1 MANKIYVGE
10 EGAKELYRKIKA
22 LIPGAVTVV
31 DEVSLNSMDAVTSHA
46 VAVAVGNLTGFLP
59 VDGTGA
65 DNHPDVN
72 TPNTR
77 TIYLVKIPEIVG
89 EDKYKEWIWV
99 IPEQGA
105 GSWECIGS
113 TSIPENAW
121 KQWSEDNGSSGVGD
135 SVYLGKNNTLTR
147 NDTYALGKGN
157 TATIT
162 DATDYS
168 NTDVVM
174 LGTSNSATNAANAY
188 QIGRENTITGN
199 NLANK
204 LTYPHSMAVNM
215 GRNNAIT
222 GEGVNI
228 GKDNVATT
236 FGINIGQNNTA
247 ANASCAIGQLVNT
260 DDASIAMGNGR
271 LASQIPTVYGVPS
284 LLVDNKY
291 EHVEQFKVNKS
302 YELYDYAVVAKNPDS
317 NQYEWAHVQDTFVEI
332 YPNFELGQYLVS
344 WGSASYSGTR
354 YIGYFDE
361 NGQFVSSDDPSKDIH
376 EYVLMTT
383 VGNRSGSDRVQVQ
396 FLTNL
401 ANAQS
406 HSPTTFVY
414 MFRIGDTNIP
424 TYGTILNQA
433 EYDTFTNTA
442 VKVKSVNHKIS
453 NLFVDPSDLT
463 ADAYTVNALSANTEL
478 PFVLTYKVYGYKDN
492 GVLIPYNEQT
502 KDSDNTFDWYEVNAS
517 DLTEQPL
524 PLDQV
529 QPDATPLAAINK
541 SAIFGVGCLQAKR
554 RSLIL
559 ATNDNGYELK
569 YNNTDSTYVYRTYSN
584 QNNRKYTIDQ
594 ENGSYNSTSMASFS
608 IFTCEN
614 VTDYTNYVSP
624 AGASADNG
632 SMVLSTGKASADGGS
647 IAIGEITTAAEKGY
661 TFGAYTTA
669 RNNAVSIG
677 NSASSSGSSIAI
689 GINSASATN
698 ASIAFGQNGVSS
710 TNSSLSIGFYGISAS
725 DNSMAFGFS
734 GSATKQ
740 GMIVGY
746 SNFASED
753 GIAFGRY
760 NNAYK
765 EAISIGVSNTMYYQ
779 NLALGFNNYMQDNT
793 DDTVHTALIGRSN
806 MSGPGGYNIGIGEF
820 NTSSHEA
827 ISIGRNNQAYGWSI
841 ALGVRNRSAYVKG
854 GHATLIGFN
863 NVSSSTLEQ
872 IKKPTYGLIYGIPLN
887 IQQSIKN
894 YYQAFWN
901 KYSDYVEDHIENLS
915 GMKDDITSAY
925 NLMDTYITD
934 SDLDTAYNELMAIST
949 ISDLYSTIYQS
960 KFSQYWYEIIY
971 ALDSSTPGMVAGD
984 PITYANNSII
994 MGTGNTSNHY
1004 NSILLGIGNTSLAPA
1019 EELEETDDDGFTVAI
1034 GFKNTV
1040 ERNYDMAI
1048 GYQSVAKGGENIA
1061 ITNSEAVGYRNLAYN
1076 HSIVHGICN
1085 TALNESTLQCTQ
1097 YDNTELPNK
1106 FNVFNT
1112 LLHSAITYHNRYEQQ
1127 SQEYPHTGVAISSNH
1142 FENTKCNFSSAW
1154 GGASANF
1161 VFGNG
1166 DIASQYAIPVNISA
1180 ESISDNIIALP
1191 TQEFNM
1197 QLCNCGWNDCS
1208 VSRNIMLLDDKIN
1221 LTDFR
1226 LWVNNIA
1233 LLSNIQVQMDEQ
1245 YQTNGKFHKNIFI
1258 DSNVCVRNAVY
1269 TGAKANVIANNI
1281 VCNDSYLYLGSTT
1294 GTISHNI
1301 LLSEAK
1307 LEANSTNTVWA
1318 NDSAG
1323 NNHNFLVGSTA
1334 KQVTDC
1340 VSFGDGKDAYLENA
1354 MHSRNFGDNTLTNTN
1369 KVFVAGDG
1377 NNLNTVQHT
1386 VVFGDSNIF
1395 KSDEYE
1401 GRRDIST
1408 SNLRMSEIFV
1418 HGLQNNFNYTGGS
1431 NYFSRILVSGNA
1443 NTINGNNVHDSMIMG
1458 SQNTLGWFSN
1468 GTNGIPQKMSCET
1481 IWTLNVTS
1489 PTTVEVS
1496 DTGYLPTNGTSTR
1509 SIYSDYYY
1517 YYRGG
1522 AVYRESS
1529 VPSGSSYTSISGND
1543 FVQGVRNKTLS
1554 DKSYYYVNSSVTT
1567 GDYDVP
1573 ELNKVSS
1580 GDVYY
1585 FYTKYPDGT
1594 VKSTSEQNIGTH
1606 IFGNINKISP
1616 NVMWSGIL
1624 GTASTIS
1631 NSLSYG
1637 ISGIFVQGMNQTV
1650 SDGSNIICMGAG
1662 NVSSGHGSIAIGNQ
1676 LISDKWQTV
1685 IGKYNKAL
1693 PGPER
1698 TIPKH
1703 DENKTYNAGDIV
1715 YDSLGSKYYKC
1726 TSSVPTVGMMQN
1738 SLWTEVNPD
1747 SEKALFIVGN
1757 GYGESDSS
1765 GDWNDET
1772 KIHRS
1777 NAMEVYADG
1786 TVKAHDFVSDN
1797 ELTLDG
1803 QNGVTVVEDLVNS
1816 KLVVSLDTDTLN
1828 IINFLKN
1835 RPQNGTYSIQNTN
1848 GVLSWVQIGIA
1859 QVPVQSQTV

>member
-31 DEVSLNSMDAVTSHA
+31 DEVSLNSLDAVTSHA

-188 QIGRENTITGN
+188 QLGRENTVDGN
-199 NLANK
+199 NLEFSAQ
-204 LTYPHSMAVNM
+204 YPHSMALNL

-271 LASQIPTVYGVPS
+271 LASQIPTVYDVPS
-284 LLVDNKY
+284 LLVNNKY

-302 YELYDYAVVAKNPDS
+302 YELYDYAVVAQNPDS
-317 NQYEWAHVQDTFVEI
+317 KKYEWAHVQDTYVEI

-396 FLTNL
+396 FL

-414 MFRIGDTNIP
+414 MFRIGVTNIP
-424 TYGTILNQA
+424 MYGTILSQA

-442 VKVKSVNHKIS
+442 IKVKSVNNKIS
-453 NLFVDPSDLT
+453 NLFVNPSDLT
-463 ADAYTVNALSANTEL
+463 ADAYTVSAFSVNTEL
-478 PFVLTYKVYGYKDN
+478 PFVLTYDVYGYKDN

-517 DLTEQPL
+517 DLTAQQL

-541 SAIFGVGCLQAKR
+541 SAIFGVGCLQANR

-569 YNNTDSTYVYRTYSN
+569 YNNTDFTSVYRTYSN

-594 ENGSYNSTSMASFS
+594 ETGSYNSTSMAPFS

-689 GINSASATN
+689 GINGTSATN

-710 TNSSLSIGFYGISAS
+710 TDSSLSIGFYGISAS
-725 DNSMAFGFS
+725 DRSMAFGFS

-746 SNFASED
+746 GNFASED

-765 EAISIGVSNTMYYQ
+765 EAISIGVSNTLYYQ

-872 IKKPTYGLIYGIPLN
+872 IKKPNYGLIYGIPLN

-894 YYQAFWN
+894 YNQAFWS
-901 KYSDYVEDHIENLS
+901 KYSDYTEDHIENLS

-949 ISDLYSTIYQS
+949 ISDLFSQTIYRS

-971 ALDSSTPGMVAGD
+971 ALDSSTPGIVAGD

-1061 ITNSEAVGYRNLAYN
+1061 ITNSEAIGYRNLAYN
-1076 HSIVHGICN
+1076 HSKVNGICN
-1085 TALNESTLQCTQ
+1085 ILLNESVLDCKRWDDEPLKIE
-1097 YDNTELPNK
+1097 YNT
-1106 FNVFNT
+1106 FNT
-1112 LLHSAITYHNRYEQQ
+1112 LNNSNVTYKCVTESEGN
-1127 SQEYPHTGVAISSNH
+1127 TGVTFFGNH
-1142 FENTKCNFSSAW
+1142 FEGVRCELVAGNW
-1154 GGASANF
+1154 GVHAN
-1161 VFGNG
+1161 VMLGNG
-1166 DIASQYAIPVNISA
+1166 PRIDDSYSTWSNDPDIKIAAGTISNNIIADSKQHFEIA
-1180 ESISDNIIALP
+1180 LGNKDSSNSIEQNLFMFNDVQMHNIKQLRQNMFISSVFNVEMDSNAFDKGYFYDNIIANSTVTGRVEGSTLVP
-1191 TQEFNM
+1191 GGVKANTINHNVILGKSNLCLNNTPGTVEFN
-1197 QLCNCGWNDCS
+1197 
-1208 VSRNIMLLDDKIN
+1208 VLL
-1221 LTDFR
+1221 
-1226 LWVNNIA
+1226 
-1233 LLSNIQVQMDEQ
+1233 
-1245 YQTNGKFHKNIFI
+1245 G
-1258 DSNVCVRNAVY
+1258 
-1269 TGAKANVIANNI
+1269 
-1281 VCNDSYLYLGSTT
+1281 
-1294 GTISHNI
+1294 
-1301 LLSEAK
+1301 
-1307 LEANSTNTVWA
+1307 NSTLDAYHENPIWSNST
-1318 NDSAG
+1318 DG
-1323 NNHNFLVGSTA
+1323 IKCNFLFGSYARKTN
-1334 KQVTDC
+1334 DC
-1340 VSFGDGKDAYLENA
+1340 VSFGDGSGAYLENA
-1354 MHSRNFGDNTLTNTN
+1354 MHSRNFGDNTIYNTN

-1377 NNLNTVQHT
+1377 NTLNAVQHS
-1386 VVFGDSNIF
+1386 VVFGESNEF
-1395 KSDEYE
+1395 NSDEYY
-1401 GRRDIST
+1401 GRRDLSSGNIH
-1408 SNLRMSEIFV
+1408 MSEIFV
-1418 HGLQNNFNYTGGS
+1418 HGLVNKFNYTGGS
-1431 NYFSRILVSGNA
+1431 SFFSRLFVAGNA
-1443 NTINGNNVHDSMIMG
+1443 NTVNGNNVHDSSILG
-1458 SQNTLGWFSN
+1458 SQNTIGWFEN
-1468 GTNGIPQKMSCET
+1468 GVPVKKTCEAVWSFNVNEPT
-1481 IWTLNVTS
+1481 IIEVT
-1489 PTTVEVS
+1489 
-1496 DTGYLPTNGTSTR
+1496 DRGYLPSNGTSTV
-1509 SIYSDYYY
+1509 SVYSGSYY

-1522 AVYRESS
+1522 AVYQVYS
-1529 VPSGSSYTSISGND
+1529 VASYTSISGND
-1543 FVQGVRNKTLS
+1543 FVQKVRNKELV
-1554 DKSYYYVNSSVTT
+1554 DNSYYYTTSSVQ
-1567 GDYDVP
+1567 GDNAVLQ
-1573 ELNKVSS
+1573 LNAITDYS
-1580 GDVYY
+1580 YLCEY
-1585 FYTKYPDGT
+1585 YTKYPDGT
-1594 VKSTSEQNIGTH
+1594 VRSTSLANMGTH
-1606 IFGNINKISP
+1606 ILGCQDKIAP
-1616 NVMWSGIL
+1616 NVMWSTIL
-1624 GTASTIS
+1624 GAEHKIT

-1637 ISGIFVQGMNQTV
+1637 ISGLLVQGMSQTV

-1715 YDSLGSKYYKC
+1715 YDTLGSTYYKC

-1738 SLWTEVNPD
+1738 SLWTEVDPD

-1777 NAMEVYADG
+1777 NAMVVYADG
-1786 TVKAHDFVSDN
+1786 TVKAKKFVSDEPDF
-1797 ELTLDG
+1797 ELAEG
-1803 QNGVTVVEDLVNS
+1803 NGIQ
-1816 KLVVSLDTDTLN
+1816 LDTNVSTETITISVKQPLPPTPTNPGSYALQCVVDA
-1828 IINFLKN
+1828 
-1835 RPQNGTYSIQNTN
+1835 NGTPT
-1848 GVLSWVQIGIA
+1848 LSWVSIGLSN
-1859 QVPVQSQTV
+1859 V